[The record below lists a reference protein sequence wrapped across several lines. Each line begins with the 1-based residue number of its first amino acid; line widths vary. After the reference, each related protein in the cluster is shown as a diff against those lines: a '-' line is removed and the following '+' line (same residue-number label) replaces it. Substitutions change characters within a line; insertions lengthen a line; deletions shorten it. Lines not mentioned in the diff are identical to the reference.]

1 MKLNSIKIAAFSY
14 AFFTFLG
21 SSACKQSKKEG
32 FEETETGLFY
42 KFHKQSKSGL
52 KPKMD
57 EVLFCSMEYRT
68 NDKKDSLVFTSKGRK
83 DNVLFVQLMKPAYKG
98 DIMEG
103 LAMMEVGDSASF
115 IVNADSFF
123 FKNAGLKELPPG
135 LKSGGELKFDIAIK
149 DKKTLEQMQTL
160 AGNEASARKGQADQL
175 QAEEPAMIQEYI
187 TRKGIKEKP
196 TKSGLYFIESQAG
209 NGAKPNKGQKV
220 TVHYSGFLTNG
231 KKFDSSFDRNE
242 PFTFVLGEGQ
252 VIGGWD
258 EGIALMKVGSAA
270 TFVIPSVLGYGANGS
285 GQIPPFAPLV
295 FEVQLLKVD

>member
-1 MKLNSIKIAAFSY
+1 MKLNIINIAALSCI
-14 AFFTFLG
+14 L
-21 SSACKQSKKEG
+21 SATIGLNSCKKPKNEG
-32 FEETETGLFY
+32 YKETETGLFY
-42 KFHKQSKSGL
+42 KFHKQSKSGI
-52 KPKMD
+52 KPKLD
-57 EVLFCSMEYRT
+57 EILFCSMEYHT
-68 NDKKDSLVFTSKGRK
+68 NDKKDSLIFTSKGRK

-123 FKNAGLKELPPG
+123 IKNAGLKELPPG
-135 LKSGGELKFDIAIK
+135 LKPGGELKFEVAVK
-149 DKKTLEQMQTL
+149 DKKTLEQMQIL
-160 AGNEASARKGQADQL
+160 AGNEANARKADADKL
-175 QAEEPAMIQEYI
+175 QGEEAASIQEYI

-196 TKSGLYFIESQAG
+196 LKSGLYFIESQAG
-209 NGAKPNKGQKV
+209 NGAKPKKGQKV

-270 TFVIPSVLGYGANGS
+270 TLVIPSILGYGANGS

-295 FEVQLLKVD
+295 FEVQLLKAE